1 MIARSSVT
9 GIGSFIKP
17 HGINGEL
24 SATID
29 PDVDIDSLKCIVV
42 DIDGILVPIFID
54 SFRTRGSEAVLLK
67 IDGITDEN
75 HAKLLA
81 GKEIM
86 ALKEDVE
93 MGEEAADGFYASDL
107 IGWQITDGETVAGEI
122 VDINDSTENMLFV
135 VRRPDGN
142 EVFIPIADELIE
154 GVDSDRKR
162 LMMNLPSGI
171 LDL

>member
-1 MIARSSVT
+1 MITHSSVT
-9 GIGSFIKP
+9 VIGSFIKP

-24 SATID
+24 AATVDPGID
-29 PDVDIDSLKCIVV
+29 IAGLKCIVA
-42 DIDGILVPIFID
+42 DIDGILVPFFID

-75 HAKLLA
+75 QAKLLA

-86 ALKEDVE
+86 AFKEEVSDTDDLS
-93 MGEEAADGFYASDL
+93 DGFYASDL
-107 IGWQITDGETVAGEI
+107 IGWHLSDGKTAIGQI
-122 VDINDSTENMLFV
+122 VDINDSTENTLFV

-142 EVFIPIADELIE
+142 EIFIPVADELIE
-154 GVDSDRKR
+154 DVDADRHN
-162 LMMNLPSGI
+162 LVMNLPLGI